1 MHDTDGE
8 KTEVA
13 PDIVKDEMV
22 DTEKMA
28 RKNKARKISAKK
40 AEEEMKKMEEM
51 PVDNS
56 VDIMN
61 SFSVSADDVLTMSD
75 KALKETIETQLI
87 LDSCETEL
95 IEYIMS

>member
-1 MHDTDGE
+1 
-8 KTEVA
+8 
-13 PDIVKDEMV
+13 
-22 DTEKMA
+22 
-28 RKNKARKISAKK
+28 
-40 AEEEMKKMEEM
+40 MEER